1 MQNSR
6 AKLKLWSSLAL
17 LAPSLFVVSCRR
29 HRGPQNIIRMSDLHT
44 QNQLMSGFYSLEA
57 GAWRWTGK
65 TFQVALKTPDGA
77 STNGAILT
85 LQGNVTPESVSGG
98 PFEINSTI
106 GDTQLAPQSVT
117 KAGEVIY
124 RAEVPAAALQRP
136 VVVAAFTVSNTH
148 RVPGDQRDLGMIAS
162 VISLRSK

>member
-1 MQNSR
+1 MHSSR
-6 AKLKLWSSLAL
+6 AKLWSVLAL
-17 LAPSLFVVSCRR
+17 LAPALFVVSCNR

-44 QNQLMSGFYSLEA
+44 QNQLMSGFYNLEA

-65 TFQVALKTPDGA
+65 TFMVSLKVPEDASKGA
-77 STNGAILT
+77 TLI
-85 LQGNVTPESVSGG
+85 LQGTVAPESVSNG
-98 PFEINSTI
+98 PFEISSTV

-124 RAEVPAAALQRP
+124 RAEVPPAALQRP
-136 VVVAAFTVSNTH
+136 VVVATFTVSSTH

>member
-1 MQNSR
+1 ML
-6 AKLKLWSSLAL
+6 APAL
-17 LAPSLFVVSCRR
+17 LLVNCQR

-44 QNQLMSGFYSLEA
+44 QNQLVSGFYNLEA

-65 TFQVALKTPDGA
+65 TFEVSLKVPDEGA
-77 STNGAILT
+77 SKGAVLT
-85 LQGNVTPESVSGG
+85 LQGTIKPESVGSG
-98 PFEINSTI
+98 PFEINASVS
-106 GDTQLAPQSVT
+106 DTPLAPLSVT

-124 RAEVPAAALQRP
+124 RAEVPAAALQKP
-136 VVVAAFTVSNTH
+136 VVAATFTVSNTH

>member
-1 MQNSR
+1 MHSSR
-6 AKLKLWSSLAL
+6 MKSWVVVAL
-17 LAPSLFVVSCRR
+17 FAPALFVASCRR

-44 QNQLMSGFYSLEA
+44 QNQLMNGFYNLEA

-65 TFQVALKTPDGA
+65 TFQVSLKVPDDASKGA
-77 STNGAILT
+77 VLT
-85 LQGNVTPESVSGG
+85 LQGTVAPESVSAG

-106 GDTQLAPQSVT
+106 GDTQLAPQSIT

-124 RAEVPAAALQRP
+124 RAEVPAAALGRP
-136 VVVAAFTVSNTH
+136 VIVATFTVSSTH